1 MLSKNKQI
9 NRVSDFLFKLLHK
22 MESKISLGFITK
34 HAQENSY
41 V

>member
-1 MLSKNKQI
+1 
-9 NRVSDFLFKLLHK
+9 

-41 V
+41 VWCTGPDSSELN